1 MNMSWLSWGYPDFAK
16 LQFVMKKPETSSF
29 EATYP
34 AITRWIK
41 EFGRVEIGT
50 AGITDHFV
58 KAIDRDGMPW
68 GGKDEYESID
78 EALKDMEAGIKAF
91 LVEQG
96 LDKDSSFNDRPKT
109 KTSPGRA
116 MKKTQ
121 IAKRTGKAKSRADK
135 GQHLSEEQKK
145 LLKKV
150 EKLEGIAPALRQ
162 NEIVSVTRLTVVKG
176 LCEDPKAAEAF
187 ALFLARKIQRRMREK
202 DAPKRYRELVNR
214 AVREMKPYLDEPNEE
229 REERLWSLF
238 REIEA
243 EQDEYEN
250 IPFGVVR
257 NIKSFDL
264 VTVEHAVKAGLRP
277 YEASFWLY
285 HAARDYTGKTDRL
298 IPKSAPMVEE
308 IAGFWRKYLG
318 IKR

>member
-1 MNMSWLSWGYPDFAK
+1 MVVETPDSRYGAEPMS
-16 LQFVMKKPETSSF
+16 SSF
-29 EATYP
+29 EADYP
-34 AITRWIK
+34 TITRWIK
-41 EFGRVEIGT
+41 ESGRIEIGG
-50 AGITDHFV
+50 ASFADPFI
-58 KAIDRDGMPW
+58 KAVNRDGMLW
-68 GGKDEYESID
+68 GGKREYTTID
-78 EALKDMEAGIKAF
+78 EALKDLETGIEAS
-91 LVEQG
+91 LEEQA
-96 LDKDSSFNDRPKT
+96 R
-109 KTSPGRA
+109 TSPSRA
-116 MKKTQ
+116 SKTRSKKPRKT
-121 IAKRTGKAKSRADK
+121 KSRADK
-135 GQHLSEEQKK
+135 GQHLSEEDKK

-150 EKLEGIAPALRQ
+150 EKLEGIAPALRR

-187 ALFLARKIQRRMREK
+187 ALFLARKIHKRMREK
-202 DAPKRYRELVNR
+202 EAPKRYRELVNR
-214 AVREMKPYLDEPNEE
+214 AVREMKPYVDQPTEE

-243 EQDEYEN
+243 EQNDYEN

-257 NIKSFDL
+257 NIKSSDL
-264 VTVEHAVKAGLRP
+264 VTVEHALKSVLRP
-277 YEASFWLY
+277 HEAPYWLY

>member
-1 MNMSWLSWGYPDFAK
+1 MP
-16 LQFVMKKPETSSF
+16 SSF
-29 EATYP
+29 ESEYP

-41 EFGRVEIGT
+41 EFGRIEIGG
-50 AGITDHFV
+50 ASFADPFV
-58 KAIDRDGMPW
+58 KAVNRDGMLW
-68 GGKDEYESID
+68 GGKREYTAID
-78 EALKDMEAGIKAF
+78 EALRDLEAGIETL
-91 LVEQG
+91 LVEQA
-96 LDKDSSFNDRPKT
+96 T
-109 KTSPGRA
+109 TSQSRAGRTRR
-116 MKKTQ
+116 KKP
-121 IAKRTGKAKSRADK
+121 RGAKSRADK

-150 EKLEGIAPALRQ
+150 EKLEEIAPALRH
-162 NEIVSVTRLTVVKG
+162 NEIVSVTRLTVIKG

-214 AVREMKPYLDEPNEE
+214 AVRELKPYIDEPNEE

-264 VTVEHAVKAGLRP
+264 VTVEHAVKAVLRP

-285 HAARDYTGKTDRL
+285 HAARDFTGKTGEL

-308 IAGFWRKYLG
+308 IAGFWRKHLG